1 MQGGRLSFTS
11 DLIEHILN
19 TKDATHKDGKYVL
32 NGMEAMDVL
41 EAIPIPKHATTLKQA
56 YLMGSI
62 IRRMI
67 SYIQEGNPKE
77 ALKLAH
83 ELSMVYEQKEDKP

>member
-1 MQGGRLSFTS
+1 MSFTA

-19 TKDATHKDGKYVL
+19 TKDLSHKDGKYNL
-32 NGMEAMDVL
+32 LDCDRSELMRHM
-41 EAIPIPKHATTLKQA
+41 PIPTWCKNLEEVG
-56 YLMGSI
+56 LCWSI
-62 IRRMI
+62 QRRLI
-67 SYIQEGNPKE
+67 SYFQEGNPKE